1 MSPKFSAR
9 PSILETLK
17 TFRAAHAG
25 VSFMALGQAVLWL
38 VLVLAAS
45 PGGAA
50 PSAADWTLIK
60 AAKRGDVSGVR
71 QALAQG
77 ADVNAKTRE
86 GWTALM
92 AASLSADRVAVVRLL
107 LARGADARA
116 RNGRGLTSLM
126 YASGAGSEPVVRLL
140 LTHGADVA
148 VQDKEGGT
156 TALMFAA
163 SAPVTRLLLA
173 WGAPVGTRDRT
184 GRAALDYMVVPD
196 NVASARL
203 LLEHRARADA
213 AGSETPPLMAAS
225 SPRMMRLLIAHG
237 ARVETRNKDGF
248 TALLLAAQDNE
259 TAKVRFLLAHGARVS
274 AARAG
279 QSALYYAVERGRVD
293 TVRVLLE
300 HGAPVNTA
308 DRYGST
314 PLRHAI
320 ETDNVEAVHL
330 LLEHGAQVSTKPDA
344 PPLLLSSLSMLDDG
358 PETTQLL
365 LKYGA
370 KVNQADK
377 AGRTPLMLAAEQGKT
392 AMVETLLR
400 DGALVNA
407 HDAKGRTAL
416 MRAAGAENR
425 LALLKVLLSHGAKID
440 AVDRQ
445 GRTAL
450 MSIASSQG
458 ADGGASESAEF
469 LLGRG
474 ASITKKDNIGF
485 SALTRFQQNAA
496 GNPGF
501 AALLGRRRLPV
512 TPAWEPHAFL

>member
-1 MSPKFSAR
+1 M
-9 PSILETLK
+9 LETLK

-25 VSFMALGQAVLWL
+25 VSFVALGQAVLCL
-38 VLVLAAS
+38 ALVLAAS

-50 PSAADWTLIK
+50 PSAADRALIG

-71 QALAQG
+71 QALARG
-77 ADVNAKTRE
+77 ADVNAETKE

-92 AASLSADRVAVVRLL
+92 AAALSADRVAVVRLL

-116 RNGRGLTSLM
+116 RNGRGLTALM
-126 YASGAGSEPVVRLL
+126 YASGAGSAPVARLL

-148 VQDKEGGT
+148 VQDTGDGT

-173 WGAPVGTRDRT
+173 WGAPAKTRDRT

-203 LLEHRARADA
+203 LLEHGAWADA
-213 AGSETPPLMAAS
+213 AGSETTPLMAAS
-225 SPRMMRLLIAHG
+225 SRRMMRLLLAHG
-237 ARVETRNKDGF
+237 AKLETRNKEGF
-248 TALLLAAQDNE
+248 TALLGSAQNDE
-259 TAKVRFLLAHGARVS
+259 AAKVRFLLAHGARIS

-279 QSALYYAVERGRVD
+279 QTALYYAVERGRVD
-293 TVRVLLE
+293 AARVLLE

-344 PPLLLSSLSMLDDG
+344 KPLLLSSLSMPDDG
-358 PETTQLL
+358 PETTRLL
-365 LKYGA
+365 LKCGA
-370 KVNQADK
+370 NVNQADK
-377 AGRTPLMLAAEQGKT
+377 AGRTPLMLAAEQGRA
-392 AMVETLLR
+392 AMAEMLLR
-400 DGALVNA
+400 SGASVNA
-407 HDAKGRTAL
+407 QDSEGRTAL
-416 MRAAGAENR
+416 MRAAGADNR
-425 LALLKVLLSHGAKID
+425 LALLKVLLSHGAKLD
-440 AVDRQ
+440 AADRK

-450 MSIASSQG
+450 MSIASTSG

-469 LLGRG
+469 LLGKG
-474 ASITKKDNIGF
+474 ASITKKDTLGL
-485 SALTRFQQNAA
+485 SALTLFQQNAA

-501 AALLGRRRLPV
+501 AALLRRRRLPV
-512 TPAWEPHAFL
+512 TPAWEPRAFL